1 MEKQVRI
8 NDSTIKYK
16 IFHRNIKY
24 PRLEFKTG
32 RLILILPNGNA
43 DHNNIIEKHKD
54 WIHKQSSEIAA
65 ALEEAQKKK
74 LDLIRTD
81 RELRQLISYIIED
94 ITSDLEININN
105 IYFRRMKSKWGSCSL
120 NKNLTINTLLKY
132 LPYNLIEYVVF
143 HEMIHLIERKHN
155 GHFWKIIS
163 KKFDNYEEKEK
174 ELFEY
179 WFLIQ
184 KLNNC

>member
-1 MEKQVRI
+1 M
-8 NDSTIKYK
+8 
-16 IFHRNIKY
+16 
-24 PRLEFKTG
+24 LETF
-32 RLILILPNGNA
+32 LEVEFEELP
-43 DHNNIIEKHKD
+43 
-54 WIHKQSSEIAA
+54 
-65 ALEEAQKKK
+65 
-74 LDLIRTD
+74 
-81 RELRQLISYIIED
+81 ED
-94 ITSDLEININN
+94 IRDKVEEGVKKRLNAINMFLENPKRIELIAKDIAEHFKNINN

-120 NKNLTINTLLKY
+120 NENLTINTFLKC